1 MLTHFESTY
10 LWGVFYD
17 SDRGS
22 IMLNAPTMGDIPRI
36 LEWAKL
42 QPGIANARIDIPTE
56 QYSYPEKFTELLQL
70 RNEVAALQKNE
81 FL

>member
-1 MLTHFESTY
+1 MQFLCALQLQAPISQAQRKI
-10 LWGVFYD
+10 D
-17 SDRGS
+17 SKIVLHNEYVKSLLS
-22 IMLNAPTMGDIPRI
+22 IVLH
-36 LEWAKL
+36 LEVS
-42 QPGIANARIDIPTE
+42 IANARIDIPTE